1 MSSRSSR
8 QAPPELAQ
16 LLIQLGALQSWLLT
30 TVPETS
36 QASTIGWR
44 IGRAQLRLYM
54 HLFQHGP
61 MILSD
66 LARGLGVTTAAT
78 SLLVTKEIE
87 RGGVE
92 RFIDD
97 DGRRVLLRLSP
108 QTEEF
113 SQMIFDQR
121 ISVLQ
126 RVWKSADPAER
137 AAFTKVMDAILES
150 VEESMG
156 GTAIAGR
163 KKKI

>member
-8 QAPPELAQ
+8 QAPPELSQ

-30 TVPETS
+30 TDPKAAQE
-36 QASTIGWR
+36 STIEWR
-44 IGRAQLRLYM
+44 IGRAQLRMYM
-54 HLFQHGP
+54 YLFQHGP

-66 LARGLGVTTAAT
+66 LARGLSVTTAAT

-92 RFIDD
+92 RFIDE
-97 DGRRVLLRLSP
+97 DGRRVLLRLAP

-126 RVWKSADPAER
+126 KVWKSAEPAER
-137 AAFTKVMDAILES
+137 AAFTKIMDAILEA
-150 VEESMG
+150 VEESMDG
-156 GTAIAGR
+156 MAAAAR
-163 KKKI
+163 KKKK